1 MFWVAGCD
9 VLPDLLPELSADVAG
24 PDPQLCQL
32 HYPHSDVVGEGA
44 TIHKYSTKLVHF
56 AIRIHMGL

>member
-56 AIRIHMGL
+56 TIRIHMGL